1 MKQFNLTQSIKST
14 SLISQ
19 ANGSSY
25 FSTTGSTI
33 GIKPFT
39 HFKHFS
45 ILAAFILILLALTG
59 CAASS
64 DTISVISR
72 EDGSGTR
79 SAFIELFEIEEK
91 GTDGTRKDLTT
102 KEAIIVNK
110 TDVVMVTVAGNKN
123 AIGYISLGSLN
134 DTVKAVSIDGAPAT
148 GENLL
153 SGVYPVSRPFLIAT
167 KADPSEAAQD
177 FIAYILSGEGQ
188 AVVEKSYAPIAADAP
203 AYSGN
208 KPSGKVVIAG
218 SSSVYPIM
226 EKLKEAYQVINPNAE
241 IEIQQSDSSTGLS
254 DAISGTCDIA
264 MSSRELKDSELETL
278 IPTQIA
284 IDGIAVIV
292 SQDNPVDQ
300 LSTEQIKDIFT
311 GNITSW
317 GELQ

>member
-1 MKQFNLTQSIKST
+1 MYSENLTT
-14 SLISQ
+14 HNTLISRLKHL
-19 ANGSSY
+19 AL
-25 FSTTGSTI
+25 I
-33 GIKPFT
+33 VVGIIT
-39 HFKHFS
+39 
-45 ILAAFILILLALTG
+45 LLLLTG

-64 DTISVISR
+64 DTITVISR

-134 DTVKAVSIDGAPAT
+134 DTVKAVAIDGAPAT
-148 GENLL
+148 AENLL
-153 SGVYPVSRPFLIAT
+153 SGVYSVSRPFLIAT
-167 KADPSEAAQD
+167 KADSSEVAQD
-177 FIAYILSGEGQ
+177 FMAYILSGEGQ

-203 AYSGN
+203 AYSGS
-208 KPSGKVVIAG
+208 KPSGKVVVAG

-292 SQDNPVDQ
+292 SQDNPVEE
-300 LSTEQIKDIFT
+300 LSTEQVKEIFT